1 MPKATTGC
9 SLDPISEC
17 YIDVPGFGKI
27 VMDNLPDISDGKS
40 ASYTPTTIIG
50 RSTPLTTYSHSDTR
64 NISWGMH
71 LFVKSAVDISGNL
84 EILRVLE
91 SCVYPRNTAGPGPYS
106 PPVICRIKCGDL
118 LSINAPL
125 CAVLKSYSVK
135 FPTDVAWHDALY
147 TPYKI
152 DIDLSFEVVYNSSD
166 LPGADRIVS
175 SGG

>member
-1 MPKATTGC
+1 MPKATTSC
-9 SLDPISEC
+9 SLNPISNC
-17 YIDVPGFGKI
+17 YIDIPGFRKVI
-27 VMDNLPDISDGKS
+27 MDNLPDISDGKS

-64 NISWGMH
+64 NISWAMH
-71 LFVKSAVDISGNL
+71 LFVKSAEDINANL

-91 SCVYPRNTAGPGPYS
+91 SCTYPRNNGGPGPYS
-106 PPVICRIKCGDL
+106 PPVICKIKCGDL
-118 LSINAPL
+118 LSVGSPL

-135 FPTDVAWHDALY
+135 FPTDVAWDSDKL

-152 DIDLSFEVVYNSSD
+152 DLDLSFEVVYSSND
-166 LPGADRIVS
+166 LPGADRIVN